1 MVWMSISSKRKET
14 VLTVLFHLR
23 SLFIKRGKKPYNTLS
38 HHPSFPTGIFP
49 YHDMQISQKISSNSM
64 IKMNPPRRQSRLLSL
79 TIPSL
84 QPINPSQPI
93 LMLNRL
99 RTIRTAPGRF
109 LNINNLPRSRLLKR
123 SVLLVLM
130 MIIPR

>member
-1 MVWMSISSKRKET
+1 
-14 VLTVLFHLR
+14 
-23 SLFIKRGKKPYNTLS
+23 
-38 HHPSFPTGIFP
+38 
-49 YHDMQISQKISSNSM
+49 M
-64 IKMNPPRRQSRLLSL
+64 IKMNPPRRQSRPLSL
-79 TIPSL
+79 TIPPL

-99 RTIRTAPGRF
+99 CTIRTTPGRF
-109 LNINNLPRSRLLKR
+109 LNIDNLPSSRLLKR

>member
-1 MVWMSISSKRKET
+1 
-14 VLTVLFHLR
+14 
-23 SLFIKRGKKPYNTLS
+23 
-38 HHPSFPTGIFP
+38 
-49 YHDMQISQKISSNSM
+49 M
-64 IKMNPPRRQSRLLSL
+64 IKMNPPRRQSRPLSL